1 MKKPGYASTVS
12 TLAVSAFVLAGALW
26 QSSAQAATELRMA
39 NWLPPVHH
47 LYKSLE
53 AWNEEVSKAS
63 GGSLIVK
70 LDKAPLA
77 KPPGQYDL
85 AKKGIADLSYP
96 VLAYTPGRFEVARG
110 SELPFLSPNATAG
123 SKAMW
128 DWYSRNVGNKEFNDV
143 KLVTMWVHGPGLVHT
158 KKQVKTL
165 EDLVGVKLR
174 VGGGGVA
181 MSKALGAVPVA
192 MSATKAHE
200 SLQRGTTDGALF
212 PWEAIHGFRLTK
224 LVKYHLQIP
233 GGLYAT
239 PFALVMNK
247 AKWNSLSAEH
257 KAVLDKVGGLWGAGY
272 IGERWD
278 HADNVGRGDAKA
290 NGNIIQTIAPAE
302 LGRWRQKI
310 SFMDQDWIKKVN
322 AKGWN
327 GEALLK
333 DLKATMKKYGQ

>member
-192 MSATKAHE
+192 MSAHP
-200 SLQRGTTDGALF
+200 STT
-212 PWEAIHGFRLTK
+212 
-224 LVKYHLQIP
+224 
-233 GGLYAT
+233 
-239 PFALVMNK
+239 
-247 AKWNSLSAEH
+247 SA
-257 KAVLDKVGGLWGAGY
+257 KAVST
-272 IGERWD
+272 R
-278 HADNVGRGDAKA
+278 
-290 NGNIIQTIAPAE
+290 
-302 LGRWRQKI
+302 I
-310 SFMDQDWIKKVN
+310 S
-322 AKGWN
+322 
-327 GEALLK
+327 
-333 DLKATMKKYGQ
+333 